1 LLTWLPSLYML
12 FLLLLSILLI
22 VVLLVLC
29 STIDWKA
36 FHRECSAHLPVY
48 ARPAFVRVTKAIALT
63 STFKHQ
69 KGDLVREGYDVTLPT
84 LTDDVY
90 FYSPK
95 DGAVLKVTPALV
107 QQIADGVVKL

>member
-1 LLTWLPSLYML
+1 LLKLLPNIVL
-12 FLLLLSILLI
+12 FALR
-22 VVLLVLC
+22 

-36 FHRECSAHLPVY
+36 FHRECSTNLPVY

-90 FYSPK
+90 FYNPK

-107 QQIADGVVKL
+107 KQIADGVVKL